1 MTTSLED
8 RILTNQLLIEDL
20 KLEELFTEKSLR
32 DDVQLMKYYRLI
44 SQQIED
50 TLQASVDWIDSDE
63 AKDFFF
69 NEAYKQQEIWESL
82 DEDWDAILSGQYETI
97 DDLLEEVYDYGK
109 IRGYSNMAETLR
121 YTPTDR
127 LAFAFARNY
136 NYGLIRNLDND
147 LRGAIKD
154 RLTRAAIQG
163 ENPYSLAPDIY
174 KLGVTQLP
182 GSTFTPYQRATMIAR
197 TEISRIQ
204 NTGILQ
210 SYVNEGYTRVK
221 LLTAE
226 DDNVCT
232 VCLRYAYEFNNDDKI
247 IFENRGAEIVHDI
260 KALLDGGSYPP
271 FHPFC
276 RCTYLSVWEGK
287 VNSDDVEPYM
297 VNLTPID
304 NWGDAFIPPVP
315 NSIPKQVTDNLTI
328 EELNNLTFDELAKY
342 ENITYAGLETYDYDG
357 KKYHKFVET
366 FDDGREFILRFEE
379 GAVKSYLK
387 KGIATPNE
395 IIHEVFKVPPVLR
408 NETRE
413 IWFKN
418 TNQGIR
424 HSSSKTGY
432 DSLSPTLGGYNAF
445 YRISDKRYHPEKVD
459 FDHQIVIN
467 PKYFKGGGKGR
478 YAFLWTQDEE
488 HVTEWKRT
496 IHHEF
501 THSLDQTKKEWDNN
515 DPYRVCYGEEYSKV
529 HLRKENP
536 DDLPGF
542 TWYANTVREESYAE
556 HGGYISYMLAN
567 PSEQNKK
574 ITVQY
579 YNEGQSIKK
588 DINFEEYKQLYPKH
602 YEYFTNKFGEK

>member
-1 MTTSLED
+1 MTISLED

-210 SYVNEGYTRVK
+210 SYVNEGYTKVK

-232 VCLRYAYEFNNDDKI
+232 ICLRYAYEFNKEDKI
-247 IFENRGAEIVHDI
+247 VFENRGAEIVHDI

-287 VNSDDVEPYM
+287 VDPDTVEPYM

-304 NWGDAFIPPVP
+304 EWHDAFIPSIP
-315 NSIPKQVTDNLTI
+315 NSIPKTVTDNLSI
-328 EELNNLTFDELAKY
+328 DDLNQLSFDELAKY
-342 ENITYAGLETYDYDG
+342 ENITYNGLETYDYDG
-357 KKYHKFVET
+357 KKYHRFTET

-579 YNEGQSIKK
+579 YNEEQSIKK